1 MAVCCAVVDL
11 PLRFFLEG
19 EHYVLV
25 EGRDSSYPEE
35 DFEEVGPWEAQ
46 RVLAGALSHGDV
58 QALLRAGLGGHATA
72 GGWDDHHGFS
82 RRVRAR
88 IDEDPE
94 RLVLLRRIRP
104 LYSLVFTEPIVED
117 IADLA
122 TGLEAPEEDTWI
134 EVQVVDDDDVPVAG
148 LDYEIELSDG
158 RVRRGRT
165 SEHGILRYE
174 GMPPGSCKVK
184 LLGVEAK
191 GWDRA

>member
-1 MAVCCAVVDL
+1 MDL

-25 EGRDSSYPEE
+25 EGRDASYPED

-46 RVLAGALSHGDV
+46 RVLSGALSHADAH
-58 QALLRAGLGGHATA
+58 ALLRAGLGGEAT
-72 GGWDDHHGFS
+72 GSGWDDAHGFS
-82 RRVRAR
+82 RRMQTRL
-88 IDEDPE
+88 DEDPE
-94 RLVLLRRIRP
+94 RLVLLRRVRP
-104 LYSLVFTEPIVED
+104 LYSLVWKELPVD
-117 IADLA
+117 DLADLVP
-122 TGLEAPEEDTWI
+122 GLDTPEDTWI
-134 EVQVVDDDDVPVAG
+134 EVLVVDDDDVPVVG
-148 LDYEIELSDG
+148 VEYEIELSDG

-165 SEHGILRYE
+165 SEHGILRYD